1 MSSSDDHNRIDRA
14 AFDLMIEAAGDDAR
28 SLAAL
33 AEAAL
38 WSGNQDR
45 AYGLARRAR
54 ALAPDDAEVRSRT
67 WRPLSA
73 DVPRWHFRLVRDEP
87 RNRAFE
93 DALRRAIR
101 PGMRVLD
108 IGAGTGLLAMMA
120 ARAGAGS
127 VISCERNEAI
137 AEAARDIVALNGFT
151 SIGVVAKDS
160 TELDPETD
168 MGGQADLIVAEIVS
182 NDLLI
187 EGVLPA
193 MEDAARRL
201 LRPGGTVIP
210 AAGAAMIALAH
221 WEGLDESR
229 LGRVSGFDLSPFNR
243 LSGFLHRIDV
253 NDPKLSLSSEAATL
267 FEFDFASRGPWR
279 GGRAAVSL
287 DATAPANGVIQWIR
301 LRMDAVGTYENRPR
315 PGATSSWAAVFTPF
329 DPPVEAAAGQTVRV
343 EGSYERT
350 RLRVWASS

>member
-1 MSSSDDHNRIDRA
+1 MTGDINRIERSVFDR
-14 AFDLMIEAAGDDAR
+14 MIEAAGDDAR

-38 WSGNQDR
+38 WSGNRDR

-54 ALAPDDAEVRSRT
+54 AIAPDDAEVRSRT

-73 DVPRWHFRLVRDEP
+73 EVPRWHFRLVRDEP

-93 DALRRAIR
+93 DALRRAVR

-137 AEAARDIVALNGFT
+137 AEAARDIVALNGFAN
-151 SIGVVAKDS
+151 IAIVAKDS
-160 TELDPETD
+160 TDLDPETD

-193 MEDAARRL
+193 MEDAASRL
-201 LRPGGTVIP
+201 LKPGGIVIP
-210 AAGAAMIALAH
+210 SAGAAMIALAR
-221 WEGLDESR
+221 WDGLDETR

-243 LSGFLHRIDV
+243 LSGFQHRIDV
-253 NDPKLSLSSEAATL
+253 SEPKLSLSSEAATL
-267 FEFDFASRGPWR
+267 FAFDFASRGPWR

-287 DATAPANGVIQWIR
+287 EATGPANGVVQWIR
-301 LRMDAVGTYENRPR
+301 LEMDAEGTYENRPE

-329 DPPVEAAAGQTVRV
+329 DPAGEAAAGHTVRV
-343 EGSYERT
+343 NGSYERT
-350 RLRVWASS
+350 RLRIWAGL